1 MKLFA
6 GVTDTQWY
14 SFLSGRQNEDIN
26 FWQPSGNVQQFRA
39 IEPGA
44 PFVFKLKAPYNAIGG
59 VGFFSAHTFQPIH
72 IAWDAFGERNGCA
85 TFTEFRDKILA
96 YRKKNNKPQES
107 NPIVGCIILTNPV
120 FFSKDDWIPVPEIWG
135 ASIVQGKTYS
145 TDDPYGKRLWNAVEQ
160 RLEKYRFYEQATLDQ
175 SAFLADDD
183 FSDTPRYREQ
193 VLSRV
198 RLGQGA
204 FRVIVTDA
212 YNRQCAVT
220 GEHTLPVLEAA
231 HIKPFSENGPHAVSN
246 GILLRSDLHKLYD
259 SGYATIT
266 PDYHLEVSRSLKED
280 YNNGKIY
287 YAMHGQRLQVL
298 PERVE
303 SQPDTS
309 LLSWHNEHVYR
320 AG

>member
-14 SFLSGRQNEDIN
+14 TFLSSRHNEDIN
-26 FWQPSGNVQQFRA
+26 FWQPSGNLQQFRA

-44 PFVFKLKAPYNAIGG
+44 PFLFKLKSPYNAIGG
-59 VGFFSAHTFQPIH
+59 VGFFSAHTFQPIQ
-72 IAWDAFGERNGCA
+72 IAWDAFLERNGCGS
-85 TFTEFRDKILA
+85 FTDFRDKILT
-96 YRKKNNKPQES
+96 YRKKNNKPAEA
-107 NPIVGCIILTNPV
+107 NPVIGCIILTNPV
-120 FFSKDDWIPVPEIWG
+120 FFSKEDWIPVPEDWG

-145 TDDPYGKRLWNAVEQ
+145 TDDIHGARLWNAVEQ
-160 RLEKYRFYEQATLDQ
+160 RLEKYKFYEQALLDK
-175 SAFLADDD
+175 SAFLSNGK
-183 FSDTPRYREQ
+183 FGDTPRYREQ

-212 YNRQCAVT
+212 YNRQCAIT

-231 HIKPFSENGPHAVSN
+231 HIKPFSENGPHSVSN

-259 SGYATIT
+259 SGYITIT
-266 PDYHLEVSRSLKED
+266 TDYTLEVSRSLKEE

-287 YAMHGQRLQVL
+287 YAMHGKKLQVL
-298 PERVE
+298 PDKTECH
-303 SQPDTS
+303 PDKA
-309 LLSWHNEHVYR
+309 LLSWHNENIYR